1 MDKFID
7 YYCDDHDVS
16 TILFEEGAYD
26 ALRKDHHL
34 LEYIVHR
41 DTNNPLLIDHPED
54 NVDNQTIYGK
64 IKNWF
69 YTLKQTRQV
78 IVVTHDANIII
89 NAAADNVILTG
100 QESAGHLRCAGT
112 YFQEEGACPQA
123 RT

>member
-7 YYCDDHDVS
+7 YYCDGRDVS

-26 ALRKDHHL
+26 VLRKDHHL

-41 DTNNPLLIDHPED
+41 DTNNPLLIDQPED

-69 YTLKQTRQV
+69 YY
-78 IVVTHDANIII
+78 
-89 NAAADNVILTG
+89 
-100 QESAGHLRCAGT
+100 S
-112 YFQEEGACPQA
+112 
-123 RT
+123 